1 MLKIVNRMVDCPFK
15 YFCALYEMYISTEF
29 IFLDRIQTMPI

>member
-1 MLKIVNRMVDCPFK
+1 MLKIGNRIVNWPFK
-15 YFCALYEMYISTEF
+15 HFCVLYEMYISTEF